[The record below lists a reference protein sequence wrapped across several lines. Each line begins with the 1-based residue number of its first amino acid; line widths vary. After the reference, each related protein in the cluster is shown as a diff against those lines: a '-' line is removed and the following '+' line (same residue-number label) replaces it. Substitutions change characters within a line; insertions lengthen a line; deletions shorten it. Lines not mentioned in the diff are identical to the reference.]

1 MLAAGSSLIGLL
13 IFVAIAVISSML
25 KKRQEEP
32 FEELPPELKPR
43 RGSPPPQP
51 PRAHSWQ
58 EELRRLLEERS
69 APPPLVREGQ
79 PTARP
84 HLPPPPMLETE
95 GDAGHIEVTLPAPQP
110 FREPQFQSLP
120 GLAPAQGRYAEATQ
134 LQERVTRHM
143 TDLTSHRVG
152 STSVQRQSVTPE
164 VRDVVGALR
173 NPGTLR
179 TAMMAAVILGPPRAL
194 EG

>member
-13 IFVAIAVISSML
+13 VFLAIAVISAIL

-43 RGSPPPQP
+43 RGSPSPQEP
-51 PRAHSWQ
+51 KARNWQ
-58 EELRRLLEERS
+58 EELRHLLEERS
-69 APPPLVREGQ
+69 APPPLVREGL
-79 PTARP
+79 PAARP
-84 HLPPPPMLETE
+84 HLPPPLLETE

-110 FREPQFQSLP
+110 YLEPQFHSLP

-143 TDLTSHRVG
+143 TDLTHHRVG
-152 STSVQRQSVTPE
+152 TTSVQRESVTPE

-173 NPGTLR
+173 NPRTLR